1 MGIYD
6 MQKLML
12 LVAFATM
19 ALTVLLYIITPKGFF
34 PIQDTG
40 LIQGIS
46 EAPPSISFAAMAQRQ
61 MALADEILRDPAV
74 ESLSSFIGV
83 DGSNATLNSG
93 RFLINLKP
101 REDRADSAEGII
113 QRLRPKL
120 AAVSGI
126 ALFLQPVQDMTLED
140 RISRT
145 QYQFTLQTVDF
156 GELGEWTNKLV
167 AAMRDIPH
175 LTDVASDLQNQG
187 LQAYINI
194 DRATASRLGV
204 STAAIDSALYDAYG
218 QRLVSTIFTQSNQ
231 YRVVLEVNPAA
242 QVGPEELSRVRIP
255 STNGA
260 QVLLSELATVSE
272 RQTALAINHLDQFPA
287 ATISFNLSPGAALGD
302 AIDGIEAA
310 KKHIGLPLSVQTD
323 YQGAT
328 LAFNA
333 SLGGTLWL
341 ILAAILTVY
350 IVLGVLYESYI
361 HPVTILSTLPSAG
374 VGALLALMFSGNDLG
389 IIGVIGIIL
398 LIGIVKK
405 NAIMMIDFALEA
417 ERKHGLQPME
427 AIHQA
432 CLLRFRPI
440 LMTTL
445 AALLG
450 ALPLMLGG
458 GVGSELR
465 HPLGL
470 TMVGGLLFSQLLT
483 LYTTPVIYLTLD
495 NLARRFRG
503 NAPDV
508 ETGASQETP

>member
-1 MGIYD
+1 
-6 MQKLML
+6 
-12 LVAFATM
+12 
-19 ALTVLLYIITPKGFF
+19 
-34 PIQDTG
+34 
-40 LIQGIS
+40 
-46 EAPPSISFAAMAQRQ
+46 
-61 MALADEILRDPAV
+61 
-74 ESLSSFIGV
+74 
-83 DGSNATLNSG
+83 
-93 RFLINLKP
+93 
-101 REDRADSAEGII
+101 
-113 QRLRPKL
+113 
-120 AAVSGI
+120 
-126 ALFLQPVQDMTLED
+126 
-140 RISRT
+140 
-145 QYQFTLQTVDF
+145 
-156 GELGEWTNKLV
+156 
-167 AAMRDIPH
+167 MRNIPH

-194 DRATASRLGV
+194 DRSTASRLGV
-204 STAAIDSALYDAYG
+204 STAAIDSALYNAYG

-255 STNGA
+255 STSGA

-287 ATISFNLSPGAALGD
+287 ATISFNLTPGAALGD
-302 AIDGIEAA
+302 AIDGIEAV
-310 KKHIGLPLSVQTD
+310 KKQIGLPLSVQTD

-374 VGALLALMFSGNDLG
+374 VGALLALLLTGNDLG
-389 IIGVIGIIL
+389 IIAVIGIIL

-405 NAIMMIDFALEA
+405 NAIMMIDFALKA
-417 ERKHGLQPME
+417 ERKHGMPPME

-445 AALLG
+445 SALLG

-503 NAPDV
+503 DAPGAV
-508 ETGASQETP
+508 TGENGAAL